1 MRFFRPLLLA
11 KLFYPDAVFRIRT
24 SEKILYLTFDDGPDP
39 GSTPLI
45 LEILEQ
51 KNAKAVFFCSGK
63 AAEAYPAL
71 VGTIRKQG
79 HMVGNHCYDHLN
91 GWRTSND
98 RYCNEVDRASVFTSD
113 RIFRPPYGRMKQQ
126 QYRLLRR
133 KYKIFMWD
141 LMSYDYDRN
150 FGAQRTLNAVKSKM
164 RPGSVI
170 VFHDKP
176 SSSSFLMLR
185 DFLEFS
191 AARGYRFDI
200 PAF

>member
-1 MRFFRPLLLA
+1 MRFFRPSLLA

-24 SEKILYLTFDDGPDP
+24 SEKILYLTFDDGPNP

-51 KNAKAVFFCSGK
+51 KNAKAIFFCSGK

-71 VGTIRKQG
+71 VETIRKQE

-91 GWRTSND
+91 GWRTSTD
-98 RYCNEVDRASVFTSD
+98 RYCNEVDRASDFTSD
-113 RIFRPPYGRMKQQ
+113 KIFRPPYGRMKRR
-126 QYRLLRR
+126 QYNLLRR
-133 KYKIFMWD
+133 KYRIFMWD

-150 FGAQRTLNAVKSKM
+150 FGVQRTLNAVKRKI

-176 SSSSFLMLR
+176 SSSSLLMLR

-191 AARGYRFDI
+191 AARDYRFDT
-200 PAF
+200 PVF

>member
-51 KNAKAVFFCSGK
+51 KNAKAVFFCNGK

>member
-1 MRFFRPLLLA
+1 
-11 KLFYPDAVFRIRT
+11 
-24 SEKILYLTFDDGPDP
+24 
-39 GSTPLI
+39 
-45 LEILEQ
+45 
-51 KNAKAVFFCSGK
+51 
-63 AAEAYPAL
+63 
-71 VGTIRKQG
+71 
-79 HMVGNHCYDHLN
+79 MVGNHCYDHLN
-91 GWRTSND
+91 GWRTSTD